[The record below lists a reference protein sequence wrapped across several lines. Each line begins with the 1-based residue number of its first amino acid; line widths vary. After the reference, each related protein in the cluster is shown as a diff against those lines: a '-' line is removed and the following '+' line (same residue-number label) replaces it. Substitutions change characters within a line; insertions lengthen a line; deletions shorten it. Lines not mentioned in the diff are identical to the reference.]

1 MTSCNGCGK
10 ALGFKKY
17 RFKKLL
23 RISGNYCQNCM
34 VKVGKDWDDHGK
46 VTLPK
51 HTCTLCESDFFFL
64 KSAWQG
70 KKQKKFCDVCYQ
82 VAISGVILDKT
93 NKGQT
98 GGRLPVS
105 MLIIGGLGAL
115 LMVLGLLFT
124 LMSTPSG
131 EMSLLNILF
140 GATTTAVG
148 FLLVRKT
155 MKNKKLLAGY

>member
-23 RISGNYCQNCM
+23 RIPGNYCKDCM
-34 VKVGKDWDDHGK
+34 VKVGQDWDNNGK
-46 VTLPK
+46 ITLPK
-51 HTCTLCESDFFFL
+51 RTCALCESDFFFL

-82 VAISGVILDKT
+82 VAIGGVIVDKT
-93 NKGQT
+93 NKGQAKA
-98 GGRLPVS
+98 RLPVS

-115 LMVLGLLFT
+115 LMVLGLIFT

-131 EMSLLNILF
+131 EMNLLNILF

>member
-23 RISGNYCQNCM
+23 RIPGSYCRNCM
-34 VKVGKDWDDHGK
+34 EKVGQDWDNHGK

-51 HTCTLCESDFFFL
+51 LTCTLCETDFFFL

-82 VAISGVILDKT
+82 VAISGVIVDKT

-124 LMSTPSG
+124 LMATPSG

>member
-1 MTSCNGCGK
+1 VTSCNGCGK

-23 RISGNYCQNCM
+23 RIPGNYCKNCM
-34 VKVGKDWDDHGK
+34 VKVGQDWDNHGK
-46 VTLPK
+46 ITLPK
-51 HTCTLCESDFFFL
+51 RTCTLCESDFFFL

-70 KKQKKFCDVCYQ
+70 KKQKHFCDVCYQ
-82 VAISGVILDKT
+82 VAISGVIVDKT
-93 NKGQT
+93 NKGQAK
-98 GGRLPVS
+98 GRLPVS

-124 LMSTPSG
+124 LMGTPSG